1 MMIIFVIIVSI
12 VITSVFCVIGI
23 VKAIIRVSVVVRNDR
38 ATCVASWGVTHTV
51 TLVACVVWIEVMSV

>member
-1 MMIIFVIIVSI
+1 M
-12 VITSVFCVIGI
+12 ITSVFCVIGI

>member
-23 VKAIIRVSVVVRNDR
+23 AKAIIRVSVVVCNDR
-38 ATCVASWGVTHTV
+38 ATYVASWNVTHKV
-51 TLVACVVWIEVMSV
+51 TLVACVVWIEGMSV